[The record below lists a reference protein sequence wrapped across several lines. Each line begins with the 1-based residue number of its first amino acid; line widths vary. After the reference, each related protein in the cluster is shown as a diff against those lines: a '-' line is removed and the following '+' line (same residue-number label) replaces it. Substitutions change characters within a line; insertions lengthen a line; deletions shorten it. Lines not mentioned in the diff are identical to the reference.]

1 MFYSPL
7 LPVHI
12 TGGVLGILSGT
23 VAMIY
28 RKGSPR
34 HALAGKVFVA
44 SMLVMA
50 ATAVYLAV
58 LRHQPN
64 NIGGG
69 ILTFYLILTAWLTI
83 SRRDGETSGYDW
95 LTMLIPVALGALTWL
110 NGLTVLRRGAS
121 SENGVPVGM
130 SFFMGTVM
138 LLAAA
143 GDLRMLLRGGVF
155 GGTRIKRHLWR
166 MCFLPGA
173 AAGVSPRPA
182 GLRGSPG
189 SRNPAARLVDLLDFS
204 GALRQGLPD
213 VGSAPG
219 GGHGLA
225 SGGPQSRTGTEAEKR
240 ARGKMA
246 IQTAQTIDT
255 A

>member
-23 VAMIY
+23 VAMFY

-50 ATAVYLAV
+50 AAAVYLAV
-58 LRHQPN
+58 LRHQAN

-83 SRRDGETSGYDW
+83 RRRDGETSRYDW
-95 LTMLIPVALGALTWL
+95 LAMLIPVALGVLTWL
-110 NGLTVLRRGAS
+110 NALAVLRSGAS

-143 GDLRMLLRGGVF
+143 GDLRMIVA
-155 GGTRIKRHLWR
+155 TIK
-166 MCFLPGA
+166 GIET
-173 AAGVSPRPA
+173 
-182 GLRGSPG
+182 
-189 SRNPAARLVDLLDFS
+189 
-204 GALRQGLPD
+204 QG
-213 VGSAPG
+213 
-219 GGHGLA
+219 
-225 SGGPQSRTGTEAEKR
+225 
-240 ARGKMA
+240 
-246 IQTAQTIDT
+246 
-255 A
+255 